1 MDGNWLPARLN
12 DRGLRRNL
20 SLCHGDLLDVGCGE
34 KPYESLLAPYVER
47 YVGLDHPETLHAR
60 DRVDVWGDATALPFE
75 AGSFDTLLLM
85 HVLEH
90 IEDPWLAV
98 REARRVLRP
107 GGAVIVAVPFMW
119 GIHEEPR
126 DFYRFTHFGLE
137 HMLNDVGFTR
147 VTVTAICGYLAT
159 AAMRLAYFVMRLSQV
174 LGPARRLTAPIV
186 ALIEAIG
193 AIGDRMLRD
202 ETDAGGYF
210 ATGVV
215 PAPVS

>member
-12 DRGLRRNL
+12 ERGLRRHL

-47 YVGLDHPETLHAR
+47 YVGLEHPETLHDRA
-60 DRVDVWGDATALPFE
+60 RVDVWGDATALPFE
-75 AGSFDTLLLM
+75 AGSFDTVLLM

-90 IEDPWLAV
+90 IEDPSLAL

-107 GGAVIVAVPFMW
+107 GGTIVIAVPFMW

-126 DFYRFTHFGLE
+126 DFYRFTHFGLDY
-137 HMLNDVGFTR
+137 MLTEAGFTR

-159 AAMRLAYFVMRLSQV
+159 AAMRLAYFVMRLSRL
-174 LGPARRLTAPIV
+174 LGPARKLTAPIV

-193 AIGDRMLRD
+193 AIGDRLLRD

-215 PAPVS
+215 PAQVS